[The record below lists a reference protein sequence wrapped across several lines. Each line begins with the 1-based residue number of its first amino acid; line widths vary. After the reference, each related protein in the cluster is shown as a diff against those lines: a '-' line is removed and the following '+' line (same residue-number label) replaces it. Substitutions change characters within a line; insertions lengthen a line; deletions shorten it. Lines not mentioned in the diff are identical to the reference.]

1 MSKSTSKWVC
11 QECGYASVSYLG
23 KCPECNSWGSLIEE
37 ITYKKSSKSNQ
48 VGSSSKFVPL
58 SKDTE
63 QSIERIKTFDSEID
77 TVLGGGFV
85 PGSLILLAGEPGIG
99 KSTILSQLA
108 GHLSKKLKVA
118 YISAE
123 ESINQVRLRLERLKL
138 SNKEQETNLS
148 LLAENNLE
156 AVLNLVENEKLDF
169 VIIDSIQAI
178 YHPDIESG
186 IGNVS
191 QVRECANKILRFAK
205 DKNITTVIVGHV
217 NKEGQIAGPKV
228 LEHIVD
234 TVLYMEGEKFH
245 NFRILR
251 TTKNRYGCTD
261 EIAVF
266 EMKDDGLKTIS
277 NPSYIFLSQ
286 NKEPV
291 PGSTYAVITEGSK
304 SIICEV
310 QALIGSTTYTT
321 PRRMANGLDYNRV
334 LQIIAI
340 LERRVGFNF
349 SKHDL
354 YVNLVG
360 GLNSSEP
367 ALDLGIAVAIV
378 SCKQD
383 VIPEKRTVYIGE
395 VGLTGEIR
403 QVNKT
408 EQRIKE
414 CIKLGFERVIIPDG
428 TEVSKKLFTGIEII
442 SAKKILE
449 AIRCSLQTITKTGNV
464 SQ

>member
-1 MSKSTSKWVC
+1 M
-11 QECGYASVSYLG
+11 
-23 KCPECNSWGSLIEE
+23 
-37 ITYKKSSKSNQ
+37 
-48 VGSSSKFVPL
+48 
-58 SKDTE
+58 
-63 QSIERIKTFDSEID
+63 
-77 TVLGGGFV
+77 
-85 PGSLILLAGEPGIG
+85 
-99 KSTILSQLA
+99 
-108 GHLSKKLKVA
+108 
-118 YISAE
+118 
-123 ESINQVRLRLERLKL
+123 ERLKL
-138 SNKEQETNLS
+138 SNKEQEINLS

-291 PGSTYAVITEGSK
+291 PGSTYAALTEGSK

-367 ALDLGIAVAIV
+367 ALDLAIAVAIV

-403 QVNKT
+403 QVNKA

-428 TEVSKKLFTGIEII
+428 TEVSKKLFSGIEII

-449 AIRCSLQTITKTGNV
+449 AIRCSLQTITKTENV
-464 SQ
+464 S

>member
-1 MSKSTSKWVC
+1 MSKTSSKWVC
-11 QECGYASVSYLG
+11 QECGYSSISYLG
-23 KCPECNSWGSLIEE
+23 KCPECNSWGALVEE
-37 ITYKKSSKSNQ
+37 ITYKKSGKSNQ
-48 VGSSSKFVPL
+48 TSSNSQFTQPSK
-58 SKDTE
+58 STE
-63 QSIERIKTFDSEID
+63 QNIERIKTFDSEID

-118 YISAE
+118 YVSAE
-123 ESINQVRLRLERLKL
+123 ESINQVQLRLKRLKL
-138 SNKEQETNLS
+138 SGHEQEKNLF

-156 AVLNLVENEKLDF
+156 AVLDLIEKEKLDF

-178 YHPDIESG
+178 FHPDIESG

-191 QVRECANKILRFAK
+191 QVRECASKILRFAK

-234 TVLYMEGEKFH
+234 TVLYMGGEKFH

-261 EIAVF
+261 EITVF

-277 NPSYIFLSQ
+277 NPSFIFLSQ

-291 PGSTYAVITEGSK
+291 PGSTYAALIEGSK

-310 QALIGSTTYTT
+310 QALIGSTTYTA

-367 ALDLGIAVAIV
+367 ALDLAIAVAVV

-403 QVNKT
+403 QVNQT

-414 CIKLGFERVIIPDG
+414 CIKLGFERVVIPDG
-428 TEVSKKLFTGIEII
+428 TEISKKLFNEIEII
-442 SAKKILE
+442 PAKKILE
-449 AIRCSLQTITKTGNV
+449 AIRCSLKTLNKTENV
-464 SQ
+464 S